1 LATTTIHRVLAVL
14 NLPTHIADQIK
25 LGEAVQAALINN
37 PHFPLPDPII
47 TSFTNALGNYNTA
60 ETASQTRA
68 KGTIAARNA
77 AKVVFTSAAHALKA
91 RVQQVADATPDQ
103 AETIITGT
111 TLAVKKS
118 TPRQKQSFAVTYGAT
133 SGTVHVVAKAAAE
146 RASYEWQ
153 YSVDAGKTWTSAP
166 NTLQAKT
173 TITALPVATMV
184 EFRYRAT
191 TKTGQGD
198 WSQPTSLLVK

>member
-1 LATTTIHRVLAVL
+1 MPITTIHRVLAVL
-14 NLPTHIADQIK
+14 NLPSHIADQIK
-25 LGEAVQAALINN
+25 LGEAVQAALVNN

-47 TSFTNALGNYNTA
+47 TSFTSALASYNTA

-77 AKVVFTSAAHALKA
+77 AKVVFVSAAHALKA

-103 AETIITGT
+103 AEAIITST

-118 TPRQKQSFAVTYGAT
+118 TPRQKQAFAVTYGAT

-153 YSVDAGKTWTSAP
+153 YSVDGGKTWTSAP